1 MVWSANP
8 AVTQI
13 DSGLVRKGLMRD
25 DLFTV
30 VFDHFITDTARHAD
44 IVLPATTQFEHFDVQ
59 GAWGHYYVSANEP
72 ALAPMG
78 EAKSGGALMRA
89 LAARLGLDHPALK
102 ESDEEI
108 AASALPAGW
117 RLDDLREIGWR
128 KLAPQATGPQHP
140 LSLAHE
146 PITEP
151 SAAPAG
157 TLQLLTPKSHYF
169 LNSAFANMP
178 RQRKSQGM
186 AAIEIHPQEA
196 RSRALADGDLAL
208 VRNGATIMRVAVKV
222 TDTILPGLAVLEG
235 KWWGEDDAASA
246 QMNRLTEARFSPRGQ
261 PAYNDT
267 FVTVERSP

>member
-1 MVWSANP
+1 M
-8 AVTQI
+8 
-13 DSGLVRKGLMRD
+13 RKGLLRD

-72 ALAPMG
+72 AMAPMG
-78 EAKSGGALMRA
+78 EAMSGGALMRA

-117 RLDDLREIGWR
+117 RLDELRAAGWM
-128 KLAPQATGPQHP
+128 KLAPQTTGPQHP

-146 PITEP
+146 AIAP
-151 SAAPAG
+151 PAG
-157 TLQLLTPKSHYF
+157 PENALQLLTPKSHYF
-169 LNSAFANMP
+169 LNSTFANMP

-186 AAIEIHPQEA
+186 AAIEIHPDEA
-196 RSRALADGDLAL
+196 RLSFAQRRRYRRGAQRQDDNATLGQGDGDDPA
-208 VRNGATIMRVAVKV
+208 RTCGARR
-222 TDTILPGLAVLEG
+222 
-235 KWWGEDDAASA
+235 
-246 QMNRLTEARFSPRGQ
+246 QMVGR
-261 PAYNDT
+261 
-267 FVTVERSP
+267 